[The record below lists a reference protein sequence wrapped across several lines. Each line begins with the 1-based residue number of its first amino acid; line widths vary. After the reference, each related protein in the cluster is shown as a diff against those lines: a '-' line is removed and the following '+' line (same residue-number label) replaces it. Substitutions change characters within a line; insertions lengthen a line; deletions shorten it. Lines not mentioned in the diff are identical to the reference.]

1 MIAWQLF
8 MHISDGVLPTWII
21 IAGNG
26 VTALATGLVLA
37 RFREED
43 IPRTAVMASLF
54 FAVSWIAIPTPLG
67 SAHLLLGGLMGIV
80 LGWHAVPAI
89 LIALA
94 FQLLLFRFGGVYT
107 LGVNTFN
114 LAAGAL
120 AARGVFQAR
129 RLVPPTFKREAAGGL
144 AAGAAGVAVSGLGYF
159 GTLLTA
165 GENLRTAAQAAF
177 LWHLPVLAI
186 EAAVTAFAVGFLAR
200 VKPGLLGKGSVR

>member
-1 MIAWQLF
+1 MVVF
-8 MHISDGVLPTWII
+8 MHISDGVLPTWVL

-26 VTALATGLVLA
+26 VTAIGTGLVLVK
-37 RFREED
+37 FREED

-54 FAVSWIAIPTPLG
+54 FAVSWVAIPTPLGG

-94 FQLLLFRFGGVYT
+94 FQLLLFQFGGVYT

-120 AARGVFQAR
+120 AARGAFQAR
-129 RLVPPTFKREAAGGL
+129 RLLPPSLKREAAGGL
-144 AAGAAGVAVSGLGYF
+144 AAGAAGVAVSGLCYF
-159 GTLLTA
+159 GTLLTS
-165 GENLRTAAQAAF
+165 GENLRPVAQAAF

-186 EAAVTAFAVGFLAR
+186 EAAVTAFAVAFLAR